1 MDEAKLSRWI
11 IKMTCGSYLVF
22 GLIVMMVYAVMSF
35 DTPIGL
41 TPFVIK
47 SLTVS
52 VFYIISIL
60 LIATLPN
67 KPITRRLWSWF
78 YSVIF
83 HFSLLIYMY
92 IATDSGSFIFILL
105 LAETLIAIF
114 VAIGLYKALRIRYGV
129 NST

>member
-22 GLIVMMVYAVMSF
+22 GLIIMMVYAVMSF

-41 TPFVIK
+41 TPFVIN
-47 SLTVS
+47 SLTMS
-52 VFYIISIL
+52 AFYIISIL

-67 KPITRRLWSWF
+67 KSITRRLWSWF

-83 HFSLLIYMY
+83 HFSLITYMY
-92 IATDSGSFIFILL
+92 IATDFSSLIFILL

-129 NST
+129 KST

>member
-22 GLIVMMVYAVMSF
+22 GLIIMMVYAVMSF

-47 SLTVS
+47 SLTIS
-52 VFYIISIL
+52 AFYIISIL

-67 KPITRRLWSWF
+67 KSITRRLWSWF

-83 HFSLLIYMY
+83 HFSLITYM
-92 IATDSGSFIFILL
+92 
-105 LAETLIAIF
+105 
-114 VAIGLYKALRIRYGV
+114 
-129 NST
+129 